1 MARTKQKEK
10 KKNSAMRKTET
21 GKLFFLGN
29 SLPITFVQNAHNVF
43 LKVTTER
50 HFNLRHRKLGARN
63 QSDVSVS
70 EVLIPIPC
78 WQIIKHNILN
88 LIINQRYTIGDKFWL
103 MERLTSSHDK
113 EEEKK

>member
-1 MARTKQKEK
+1 M
-10 KKNSAMRKTET
+10 
-21 GKLFFLGN
+21 L
-29 SLPITFVQNAHNVF
+29 ITFF

-50 HFNLRHRKLGARN
+50 HFNLRYRKLGARN
-63 QSDVSVS
+63 QSDVTVS

-78 WQIIKHNILN
+78 WQTIKHNILN
-88 LIINQRYTIGDKFWL
+88 LIINQRYTIGDKSWL